1 MRQFVNHLKRVA
13 GRLEPLI
20 KATPMVA
27 KGGGNRG
34 EGEERKEEE
43 KARKKP
49 AREGCRGRS
58 RK

>member
-27 KGGGNRG
+27 KGGRERG
-34 EGEERKEEE
+34 EKRGGEEE
-43 KARKKP
+43 K
-49 AREGCRGRS
+49 
-58 RK
+58 